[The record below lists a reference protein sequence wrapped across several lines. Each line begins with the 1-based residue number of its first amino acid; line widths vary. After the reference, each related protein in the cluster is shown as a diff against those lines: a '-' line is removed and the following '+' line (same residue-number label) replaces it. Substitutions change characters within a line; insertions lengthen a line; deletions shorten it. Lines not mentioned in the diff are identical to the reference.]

1 MAEQALSAE
10 TRTSLES
17 VARDA
22 LHEVTP
28 ARTVGALRDIVQDG
42 DVATVTFSPLMG
54 GYPGWVWTVSVSTIE
69 PDAPSVLETELIPSD
84 GALTAPDWVPWADRL
99 EEYLAHQAEL
109 ADEESDEDD
118 DSDDDD
124 SDDDHADEHDLHE
137 DHDADV
143 FDGLDIDAHDEPV
156 EVDDD
161 NEFNDDSDDSE
172 DDRP

>member
-17 VARDA
+17 VARNA

-28 ARTVGALRDIVQDG
+28 ARTVGALREVVVDG

-69 PDAPSVLETELIPSD
+69 PDAPSVLETELIPGD

-109 ADEESDEDD
+109 ADDELDDEDD
-118 DSDDDD
+118 E

-143 FDGLDIDAHDEPV
+143 FDGLDIDAHDDTADDDADDDSADDDSAEPV
-156 EVDDD
+156 ER
-161 NEFNDDSDDSE
+161 S
-172 DDRP
+172 